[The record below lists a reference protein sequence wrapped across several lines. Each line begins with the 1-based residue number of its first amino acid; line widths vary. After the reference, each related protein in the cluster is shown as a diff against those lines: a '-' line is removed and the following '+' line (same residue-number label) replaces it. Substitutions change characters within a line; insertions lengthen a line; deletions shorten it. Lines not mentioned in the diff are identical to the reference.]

1 MNARRIIGLVVLVA
15 GIFFLVQG
23 GFSFTK
29 KKESASLGPLEV
41 SYSKKERVALPP
53 WAGIAAVVGGAALLL
68 IPSKR

>member
-1 MNARRIIGLVVLVA
+1 
-15 GIFFLVQG
+15 VQG

>member
-1 MNARRIIGLVVLVA
+1 MNARKIVGLLLIA
-15 GIFFLVQG
+15 GGLFVLVQG

-68 IPSKR
+68 IPGRK